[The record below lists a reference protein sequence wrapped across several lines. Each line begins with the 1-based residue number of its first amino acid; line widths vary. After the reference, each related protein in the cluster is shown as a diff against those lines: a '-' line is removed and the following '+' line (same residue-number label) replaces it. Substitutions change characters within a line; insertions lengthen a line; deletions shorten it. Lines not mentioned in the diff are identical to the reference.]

1 MLGSTL
7 LTFTLLALRVSAV
20 PSPKD
25 SNVKMGLHGIE
36 HDTSVIISTLTDSG
50 EKVTF
55 EVDIDLDDG
64 ASLSST
70 SGTSSGTS
78 SSSSSI
84 SSTSSSAGTNVGNT
98 PASNGVSYSTSN
110 SGVGSGS
117 NSGVVYNTYTTNNV
131 VNNYNNY
138 YDFGN
143 STGAIPAG
151 AYTSLIPAPI
161 PGLNLHSTDNLAAN
175 STAQIFY
182 QHDQSDPTAPVSY
195 ALLTIPNALYPIV
208 NLDHSALIS
217 SISCNSTAC
226 TIKLTSHDA
235 LVAFTANWNGKSGSV
250 LLIASGVTFTDG
262 ATSSNSTTDHLASD
276 ADLTVVA
283 QFTSLTFVDVV
294 NPSANMTLDLG
305 HGYLNQTGSQ
315 AAQSGSGAVFNSFN
329 STSTNSTTPSNGTV
343 SSAIVNGNSTGCGSD
358 VDFDICLDNKIGYM
372 DADHMNLAQ
381 LFPGVDSQ
389 TLSGLS
395 RRDLTLDRR
404 GLFSKIGNF
413 ITSKIIQPVYQ
424 EAKKV
429 LPAAVSKTL
438 DTIVDK
444 STQFLRDT
452 LGAAYDTVSKYTSA
466 EWHPFQTTLSLNM
479 APQYGLVD
487 LTPVRGSKWGVSNL
501 LFNRKG
507 DKGEISI
514 YCVRCGASGQL
525 AFDSKIVFS
534 LVGGLTAGQFSANGD
549 AHAAFGLG
557 IIASYSDK
565 YTPDP
570 TKIFSVPLAPL
581 SVKGIINVGPQL
593 VFSVGHSYSI
603 NANGYMMGRIALDW
617 DKISNTIDLVGSNT
631 GFTGWTPRVTYDHDA
646 GGQIDLSASIS
657 AIVAIEVSVD
667 ILNGK
672 FTRGV
677 SIREVPSATLEA
689 ASAFGSTAPTGNAA
703 LCPTGVEVTLSLKN
717 SVQYGLKL
725 TSGPETDKDMGDP
738 YVLDKAYQKCVD
750 LGLYVS
756 LLLLLGVGRLTFV
769 DSKQTSSQ
777 VTTTTNTN
785 TNTNSSTTTTT
796 STNNNSTTV
805 DLTSNNSTTSANNGT
820 SSTDLSSN
828 TTVTGNS
835 TTSGNDT
842 SVNLPAPTY
851 NNATLQDEYSYTN
864 KDNSTADDTTYDG
877 RISIGSMDGSLEIKW
892 NNNGNLYVIPATNE
906 ELDTSNFFLVEDEVI
921 YGDTF
926 NDTNPR
932 YLHAYTDTLQSLGV
946 SRLRLAPVDQ
956 MPLTSVYVTFNRYQV
971 TDASNQPVDVLLAT
985 TTSTDPE
992 VYYYPVVCV
1001 YGDKQYSKLFLA
1013 TDPDAGVKVLQD
1025 VQYQATITGGLV
1037 SSCAYLP
1044 LVEAEGAT
1052 YRR

>member
-7 LTFTLLALRVSAV
+7 LTLTLLTLRVSAV

-25 SNVKMGLHGIE
+25 SYVKMGLHGIE
-36 HDTSVIISTLTDSG
+36 HDTSVILSTLTDSG

-55 EVDIDLDDG
+55 EVDIDLDDHDD
-64 ASLSST
+64 ASLSS
-70 SGTSSGTS
+70 SSGTS
-78 SSSSSI
+78 SPS
-84 SSTSSSAGTNVGNT
+84 
-98 PASNGVSYSTSN
+98 SN
-110 SGVGSGS
+110 SGSGN
-117 NSGVVYNTYTTNNV
+117 NSGVVYNTYTTNNI

-161 PGLNLHSTDNLAAN
+161 PGLDLHSTENLAAN

-235 LVAFTANWNGKSGSV
+235 LVAFAANWNGKSGSV
-250 LLIASGVTFTDG
+250 LMIASGITFTDG
-262 ATSSNSTTDHLASD
+262 TTSSNSTTDHLYLLVSSIKTSE
-276 ADLTVVA
+276 ADLTVIA

-315 AAQSGSGAVFNSFN
+315 AVQSGSGAIFNSFN

-372 DADHMNLAQ
+372 DADHLNLAQ
-381 LFPGVDSQ
+381 LFPGVDSE

-395 RRDLTLDRR
+395 RR
-404 GLFSKIGNF
+404 GLFSKIGSF
-413 ITSKIIQPVYQ
+413 ITSKIIQPAYQ
-424 EAKKV
+424 QAKKV

-466 EWHPFQTTLSLNM
+466 EWHPFKTTLSLNM

-487 LTPVRGSKWGVSNL
+487 LTPVRGSKWGISNL
-501 LFNRKG
+501 LFNRKS
-507 DKGEISI
+507 DKGEINI

-565 YTPDP
+565 YAPDP

-593 VFSVGHSYSI
+593 VFSIGHSYGI
-603 NANGYMMGRIALDW
+603 NANGYMMGHIALDW

-631 GFTGWTPRVTYDHDA
+631 AFTGWTPRVTYDHDA
-646 GGQIDLSASIS
+646 GGEIELSATIS

-672 FTRGV
+672 FTRGF

-689 ASAFGSTAPTGNAA
+689 ASAFGSIEPTGNAA
-703 LCPTGVEVTLSLKN
+703 LCPTGVEITLSLKN

-725 TSGPETDKDMGDP
+725 TSGPETVKDMVDP

-750 LGLYVS
+750 LG
-756 LLLLLGVGRLTFV
+756 F
-769 DSKQTSSQ
+769 KQSSSQ
-777 VTTTTNTN
+777 GTTTNTN
-785 TNTNSSTTTTT
+785 TNTNANPPTTITSSTNPSTITTALTNTDTNPSTTTT
-796 STNNNSTTV
+796 SVNSNPTTV
-805 DLTSNNSTTSANNGT
+805 DLTSNNTTTTVNNGT

-828 TTVTGNS
+828 STVTGNS
-835 TTSGNDT
+835 TISSNDT
-842 SVNLPAPTY
+842 SVNAPTH
-851 NNATLQDEYSYTN
+851 NVTLPDEYSYSN
-864 KDNSTADDTTYDG
+864 EDGDTADDTTYDG
-877 RISIGSMDGSLEIKW
+877 LISISSMDGSLEVKW
-892 NNNGNLYVIPATNE
+892 NNNGNLYVIPAGN
-906 ELDTSNFFLVEDEVI
+906 ELDNSNLFLVEDEII
-921 YGDTF
+921 YGDSF
-926 NDTNPR
+926 SDDNPR
-932 YLHAYTDTLQSLGV
+932 YLHAYVDTLQSLGV
-946 SRLRLAPVDQ
+946 SRLRLASVDQ
-956 MPLTSVYVTFNRYQV
+956 MPLTSVYVMFNRYQV

-985 TTSTDPE
+985 TTSTDSE
-992 VYYYPVVCV
+992 AYYYPIVCI

-1013 TDPDAGVKVLQD
+1013 TDPENGPKVLQD
-1025 VQYQATITGGLV
+1025 PQYQATLTGGLV

-1052 YRR
+1052 YGR